1 MRDYRTQEEMVEGFV
16 KKNDCVACYT
26 GIRANTEKPPYW
38 LVRDSLN
45 RL

>member
-1 MRDYRTQEEMVEGFV
+1 MRQYQSQREMLEDFTDR
-16 KKNDCVACYT
+16 NDCVACYT

-38 LVRDSLN
+38 LVRDALN